1 MDFVLAGLS
10 SGHRFG
16 AVWVERQE
24 SVSLCKLVSQ
34 QHDQRTFYFQNRNTI
49 ILRPQYYVVGRYPRI
64 VGRYHQAVTVIV

>member
-16 AVWVERQE
+16 AVWVE

-34 QHDQRTFYFQNRNTI
+34 QRDQRTFYFQNRNTI